1 MKNGFKVY
9 AVIWAIELAVF
20 NVICFVTPDE
30 IAGMP
35 KYGGVF
41 WAGYVFVTLAF
52 LGQLACGYHVF
63 SAKNAGKMFLR
74 LPLIGISYA
83 AVTAMTATAAIC
95 LAYPRRS
102 VLWAIVCCVITLGA
116 NVVAIIKAGAAAA
129 IVSHLDD
136 KVAEKTSF
144 LKMLTVDAGQ
154 LVHQAVNAE
163 AQAAVKKVVDAL
175 RYSDPMSAPALQ
187 ESEAEIAEKFTAFA
201 AAIKAGGDVT
211 ALADSLLAAIAA
223 RNAKCK
229 VMK

>member
-1 MKNGFKVY
+1 MKKGFKVY
-9 AVIWAIELAVF
+9 ALIWAIELAVF
-20 NVICFVTPDE
+20 NVVCFVTPDE

-41 WAGYVFVTLAF
+41 WAGYIFVTLAF
-52 LGQLACGYHVF
+52 LGQLACGYKAF
-63 SAKNAGKMFLR
+63 SAPNAGKMFLS

-83 AVTAMTATAAIC
+83 AVTAMMITASVC
-95 LAYPRRS
+95 LAYPRRPL
-102 VLWAIVCCVITLGA
+102 LWTIVCCVITLGA
-116 NVVAIIKAGAAAA
+116 NVIAVVKAGAAAA

-154 LVHQAVNAE
+154 LTHQAVNAE
-163 AQAAVKKVVDAL
+163 AQAAVKKVADAL

-201 AAIKAGGDVT
+201 AAIKAGDDVT

-229 VMK
+229 VLK